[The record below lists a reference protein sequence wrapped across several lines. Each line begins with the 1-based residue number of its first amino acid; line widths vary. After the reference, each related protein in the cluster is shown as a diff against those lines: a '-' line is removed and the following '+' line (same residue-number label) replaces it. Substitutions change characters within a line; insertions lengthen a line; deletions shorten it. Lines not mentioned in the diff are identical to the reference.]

1 MKTPGFASILAL
13 AFLTLGAPSARAQT
27 GSSNVMQ
34 YKLEADAAFETGC
47 FALCEC
53 PIVTHP
59 LKGTFSLQ
67 HDHFDPLFDYY
78 TVSDVRWVVSDAST
92 YLTISGSGVYKLGGE
107 FALQH
112 QLVLDLSI
120 DGAPARHFDSGLV
133 LGGGKF
139 PTILIDVSLHQNTA
153 CVDTLLHVDATD
165 PIATSV
171 EVGPNGSPAPW
182 VKVAPNPFRGETQFQ
197 LAMSRPSAVDVVIC
211 DVRGRA
217 VRHIRSGW
225 LSSGVHTLGWN
236 GLGDQGSACPAGV
249 YFLDARMGTER
260 MTSRIVKLN

>member
-1 MKTPGFASILAL
+1 MKILGLASIVVVATL
-13 AFLTLGAPSARAQT
+13 AFGPPNAGAQT

-47 FALCEC
+47 FAMCDC
-53 PIVTHP
+53 AIVTHP
-59 LKGTFSLQ
+59 LKGTFKLQ

-92 YLTISGSGVYKLGGE
+92 YLTITGSGVYKLGGE

-112 QLVLDLSI
+112 ELVLDLSI
-120 DGAPARHFDSGLV
+120 DGAPPKHFDSGLV

-171 EVGPNGSPAPW
+171 EAGPNGAPAPW
-182 VKVAPNPFRGETQFQ
+182 VKVAPNPFRGATEFR
-197 LAMSRPSAVDVVIC
+197 LAMARPSAVDVVIC

-217 VRHIRSGW
+217 VRHLRSGW
-225 LSSGVHTLGWN
+225 LTSGVHTLGWD
-236 GLGDQGSACPAGV
+236 GQRDQGSACPAGV
-249 YFLDARMGTER
+249 YFLVAHVGADQ